1 MPDNASPPG
10 HQSPMADRSDD
21 DFHLANEWPDEEEDD
36 DMDFEPLS
44 EATDNIEFIDDE
56 DDESDEEEDED
67 EEEEESDDDVAQAT
81 GLFRR
86 SPDRAGIIVR
96 C

>member
-1 MPDNASPPG
+1 MPDSTSPPG
-10 HQSPMADRSDD
+10 GSQSPRADRSDD
-21 DFHLANEWPDEEEDD
+21 DFHLANEWPDDEEDD
-36 DMDFEPLS
+36 DMDFEPAS
-44 EATDNIEFIDDE
+44 EATDNIEFID
-56 DDESDEEEDED
+56 EEEE

-86 SPDRAGIIVR
+86 SPDIVDILVR

>member
-1 MPDNASPPG
+1 MPDSASPPG

-36 DMDFEPLS
+36 DMDFEPTS
-44 EATDNIEFIDDE
+44 EATDNIEFIDEE
-56 DDESDEEEDED
+56 DDESDEEDD

-86 SPDRAGIIVR
+86 FPDGVDVIVR